1 MSAPD
6 TPTRVQLM
14 VLRNLCGYDALPC
27 TAPELA
33 SAAKQSTL
41 HVEQY
46 LEQLRVGRWVSKRNK
61 ASGATWQP
69 TDRGFAAASAEG
81 KP

>member
-6 TPTRVQLM
+6 MPSRVQLM

-46 LEQLRVGRWVSKRNK
+46 LEQLRAGRWVSKRNK
-61 ASGATWQP
+61 ASGAVWQP
-69 TDRGFAAASAEG
+69 TDKGLAVASAEVQA
-81 KP
+81 